1 MIHGL
6 DTGFLVAFEVIEH
19 PAHVASRVKL
29 QELLATGDTLALA
42 PQVLSEF
49 LHIVTDRKRF
59 GTPLEMSEA
68 IHRSEE
74 WWTARDVVPVFP
86 NDLASRQFFVWMRQ
100 HFLARKRLLDT
111 FLASTDWQAGI
122 SSILTTNPSDFVV
135 FGCFQCV
142 TPSG

>member
-19 PAHVASRVKL
+19 PAHKASRVKL
-29 QELLATGDTLALA
+29 GELIAAGDTLAMA
-42 PQVLSEF
+42 PQVLAEF
-49 LHIVTDRKRF
+49 LHVVTDGKRF

-68 IHRSEE
+68 IRLSEQ
-74 WWTARDVVPVFP
+74 WWTARDVIPVFP

-100 HFLARKRLLDT
+100 PFLGRKRLLDT
-111 FLASTDWQAGI
+111 FLASTYWQAGI
-122 SSILTTNPSDFVV
+122 SSVLTTNPGDFAV

-142 TPSG
+142 TPSS